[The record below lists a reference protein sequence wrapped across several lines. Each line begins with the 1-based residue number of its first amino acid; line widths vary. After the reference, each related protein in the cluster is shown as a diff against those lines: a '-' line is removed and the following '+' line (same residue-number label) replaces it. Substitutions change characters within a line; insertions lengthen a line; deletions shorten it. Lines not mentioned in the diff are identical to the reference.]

1 MSAPCQASDLPHTGS
16 CKLDRL
22 ADGGSVGDIGVQVNS
37 DFDGRLKW
45 RSRYLIHRA
54 RRRGRTGCLLQV
66 DLRDPPRSMSLKWC
80 LVSVTESGRQ
90 LCSVD
95 RTSIRKVRFIPLPPG
110 PHSLHL
116 EVMRSHRRRSTR
128 VQRKVVLGQGDI
140 LLVTCDPVQPN
151 VFYRRSPAADTWS
164 AQILR

>member
-1 MSAPCQASDLPHTGS
+1 M
-16 CKLDRL
+16 R
-22 ADGGSVGDIGVQVNS
+22 DIAVQVNS

-54 RRRGRTGCLLQV
+54 RRRGRTGMLLQV

-110 PHSLHL
+110 PHPLHL
-116 EVMRSHRRRSTR
+116 EVTRHRKRRCT
-128 VQRKVVLGQGDI
+128 QTQQNVVLGQGDV

-151 VFYRRSPAADTWS
+151 VFYRRSPVVDTWS
-164 AQILR
+164 AEILQADPDT

>member
-1 MSAPCQASDLPHTGS
+1 MRVIA
-16 CKLDRL
+16 
-22 ADGGSVGDIGVQVNS
+22 VQVNS
-37 DFDGRLKW
+37 DFAGRLKW

-54 RRRGRTGCLLQV
+54 RRRGRTGMLLQV
-66 DLRDPPRSMSLKWC
+66 DLRDPRRSMSLKWC

-110 PHSLHL
+110 PHPLHL
-116 EVMRSHRRRSTR
+116 EVKRHRKRRCT
-128 VQRKVVLGQGDI
+128 QTQQNVVLGQGDV

-151 VFYRRSPAADTWS
+151 VFYRRSPVVDTWS
-164 AQILR
+164 AQILQADPDT

>member
-1 MSAPCQASDLPHTGS
+1 MD
-16 CKLDRL
+16 
-22 ADGGSVGDIGVQVNS
+22 S

-54 RRRGRTGCLLQV
+54 RRRGRTGLLLQV

-95 RTSIRKVRFIPLPPG
+95 RTSTRKVRFISLYPG

-116 EVMRSHRRRSTR
+116 EVTRLRERRCT
-128 VQRKVVLGQGDI
+128 QAQQNVVLGQGDI
-140 LLVTCDPVQPN
+140 FLVTCDPVQPN
-151 VFYRRSPAADTWS
+151 VFYRRSPVVDTWS
-164 AQILR
+164 AQILQADTNA

>member
-1 MSAPCQASDLPHTGS
+1 MRDTAV
-16 CKLDRL
+16 R
-22 ADGGSVGDIGVQVNS
+22 VNS

-45 RSRYLIHRA
+45 RSRYLIRKA
-54 RRRGRTGCLLQV
+54 RRRGRTGLLLQV

-80 LVSVTESGRQ
+80 LVSVTESGHS

-110 PHSLHL
+110 PHPLHL
-116 EVMRSHRRRSTR
+116 EVTRHHKRRCT
-128 VQRKVVLGQGDI
+128 QAQQNVVLGQGDI

-151 VFYRRSPAADTWS
+151 VFYRRSPVVDTWS
-164 AQILR
+164 AQILQAGPNA

>member
-1 MSAPCQASDLPHTGS
+1 M
-16 CKLDRL
+16 R
-22 ADGGSVGDIGVQVNS
+22 DGAVQVKS

-45 RSRYLIHRA
+45 RSRYLVHRA
-54 RRRGRTGCLLQV
+54 RRRGQTGLLLQV

-95 RTSIRKVRFIPLPPG
+95 RTSIRKVRFITLPPG
-110 PHSLHL
+110 PHPLHF
-116 EVMRSHRRRSTR
+116 EVTRHRKRRSTQ
-128 VQRKVVLGQGDI
+128 VQQNVVLGKGDV

-151 VFYRRSPAADTWS
+151 VFYRRSPAVDSWS
-164 AQILR
+164 AQILHADPNA